1 MRKINDKLKE
11 AMLSSTP
18 QCEALIGVRYPAQS
32 ASGTTIT
39 VSTYLNSSVIQTV
52 EVTRS
57 INGGTYAVGTADAAT
72 AKITLLKSAIFNDTI
87 DFYSMEDH
95 IDIYMGYY
103 TGEDDDYKGELV
115 VKDGIHYLI
124 MGHFKIDKSTL
135 EINGLFATFEAY
147 DSIYWLGF
155 KAPVKS
161 IDSMKRTVGIATRLS
176 YMDYFIGS
184 GNGFSVRN
192 SSGEKWGIYDV
203 KCSPSLTSPL
213 IDLLQESDES
223 IEKNL
228 KVSTRW
234 NNLKIAHRSEYLF
247 DFNHCEGSAR
257 DLIARLAGFCGT
269 SAYMNYYG
277 RLDFRQIDNTE
288 IGTGTISPDMTIT
301 PQSYSSG
308 DVSFDSR
315 EMTATSELISRS
327 IMNIAVDVS
336 TTSSSRTSNTDT
348 QRWFNT
354 YYGSEAAKH
363 SLETG
368 MTLTMP
374 SNMFRYVT
382 TAGEAGDSFDL
393 DDVSGKESEADSAFN
408 GAGVD
413 WQIRHSLAY
422 KCGLSMNVHIEG
434 FSATVCG
441 FLQAELLDSIEIVD
455 VDGKS
460 HYVRPLSITNTYN
473 GTIKTTLSANSFDED
488 EVASSSS
495 SSSTVSVI
503 PASSMTDCVVAEGV
517 CDFWSWRMWASGI
530 AECWGETSSTTV
542 SFSNEWGSLYESDAH
557 SNGFPGNTSL
567 SSLLT
572 FSVEIEGI
580 TYNKLFISLERCD
593 ANFHSASGSC
603 FVECPIGGSTLVT
616 PTVLLL
622 RGSTGSVTGTYT
634 YYAIGRWK

>member
-1 MRKINDKLKE
+1 MREINDKLKE

-18 QCEALIGVRYPAQS
+18 QCAARFFVSIVKDSISKGWFIDSSDIQKME
-32 ASGTTIT
+32 IT
-39 VSTYLNSSVIQTV
+39 
-52 EVTRS
+52 RA
-57 INGGTYAVGTADAAT
+57 INGGTYAVGTADAASV
-72 AKITLLKSAIFNDTI
+72 KITLLKSAIFNDNI
-87 DFYSMEDH
+87 DFYEMHPE
-95 IDIYMGYY
+95 IYVYMGYY
-103 TGEDDDYKGELV
+103 TGEEDESGDLTDV
-115 VKDGIHYLI
+115 VDGIRYLL
-124 MGHFKIDKSTL
+124 MGIFTIDKSTL

-147 DSIYWLGF
+147 DPIYWLGF

-176 YMDYFIGS
+176 YIDYFIGE
-184 GNGFSVRN
+184 G
-192 SSGEKWGIYDV
+192 SGETDGEIGH
-203 KCSPSLTSPL
+203 CNPPLSSSLHTFLEKSFP
-213 IDLLQESDES
+213 DYES
-223 IEKNL
+223 NL

-234 NNLKIAHRSEYLF
+234 NNLKIAHRSKYLF
-247 DFNHCEGSAR
+247 NFNHCEGSAR

-269 SAYMNYYG
+269 SFYVNYEG
-277 RLDFRQIDNTE
+277 ELEFRQIENDE
-288 IGTGTISPDMTIT
+288 RSTGTLGTPDLKIT
-301 PQSYSSG
+301 PQSYNSG

-315 EMTATSELISRS
+315 ELKYIPADLIDRS
-327 IMNIAVDVS
+327 IMHVAIDVS

-348 QRWFNT
+348 QRWFDN
-354 YYGSEAAKH
+354 YYGSEASKH
-363 SLETG
+363 SASTG
-368 MTLTMP
+368 VTLTMP

-413 WQIRHSLAY
+413 WQIRNLLAGE
-422 KCGLSMNVHIEG
+422 CGLDKHIHIEG
-434 FSATVCG
+434 FTATVYG
-441 FLQAELLDSIEIVD
+441 FLQAELLDYIEIVD
-455 VDGKS
+455 IDGKS
-460 HYVRPLSITNTYN
+460 HYVRPLSITNTYD
-473 GTIKTTLSANSFDED
+473 GSIKTTLSANSLDSDEL
-488 EVASSSS
+488 SSSGS